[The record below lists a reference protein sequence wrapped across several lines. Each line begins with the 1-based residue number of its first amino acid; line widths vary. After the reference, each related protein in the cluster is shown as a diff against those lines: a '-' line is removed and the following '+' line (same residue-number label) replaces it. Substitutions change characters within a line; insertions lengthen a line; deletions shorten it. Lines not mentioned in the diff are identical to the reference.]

1 MSSVLQHPTTA
12 ADVERFIGSPSH
24 GMLLVGSLGVGK
36 THLATYIAS
45 ALLNIA
51 LEQVT
56 SYPYFTHVAP
66 GPSISIDQIRELQ
79 RAFVLKIPGDRTV
92 KRVAYI
98 ESADTMT
105 HEAQNAL
112 LKLLEEPPADS
123 VLLLSANHEH
133 SLLPTIRSRLQTII
147 VRPLT
152 GQQMKSA
159 FSNEEIVRIASGL
172 PGLAVSMQ
180 STKDHPL
187 VKAIA
192 QAKEILGMS
201 VYDRLLQVNDL
212 SRDKDATIA
221 LLQGLILI
229 CRAAM
234 RKTNALRWHKALKAT
249 LAADSALQK
258 NANSK
263 LVLTNLMVQ
272 L

>member
-1 MSSVLQHPTTA
+1 MSSVLQHPSTA
-12 ADVERFIGSPSH
+12 AAVESFISNPSH
-24 GMLLVGSLGVGK
+24 AVLLVGALGVGK

-45 ALLNIA
+45 TLLDVA
-51 LEQVT
+51 PDQVS
-56 SYPYFTHVAP
+56 SYPYFVHVTP
-66 GPSISIDQIRELQ
+66 DPSISIEQIRELQ
-79 RAFVLKIPGDRTV
+79 RSFVLKIPGNAPI

-112 LKLLEEPPADS
+112 LKLVEEPPADS
-123 VLLLSANHEH
+123 VILLSAVHDH

-152 GQQMKSA
+152 QQQMSRV
-159 FSNEEIVRIASGL
+159 FSDEEIIRIASGL
-172 PGLAVSMQ
+172 PGLATSLQ
-180 STKDHPL
+180 TTQDHPL

-192 QAKEILGMS
+192 QAKEILGLS
-201 VYDRLLQVNDL
+201 VYDRLLQVNEL
-212 SRDKDATIA
+212 SRDKDATRA
-221 LLQGLILI
+221 LLQGLILV

-234 RKTNALRWHKALKAT
+234 RKTNALRWHRALKAT
-249 LAADSALQK
+249 LVADDALAK

-263 LVLTNLMVQ
+263 LVLTNLMMQ